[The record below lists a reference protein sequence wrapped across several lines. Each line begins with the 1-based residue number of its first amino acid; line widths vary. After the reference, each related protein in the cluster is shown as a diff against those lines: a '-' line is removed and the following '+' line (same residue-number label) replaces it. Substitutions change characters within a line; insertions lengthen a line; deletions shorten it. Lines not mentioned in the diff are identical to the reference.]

1 MKHGTL
7 SNLFVQSNSFT
18 LNERYTGLLGWTGAS
33 KKNNILLKLFLIL
46 SFIVILAEIGA
57 ILTIS
62 IFKANSS
69 QLIDQTWQ
77 EMNKKSHN
85 LIQEGLL
92 CCGLNGPNDYDNS
105 RDIDQSCFYK
115 EPDLPKNVGE
125 NGLVISEDPPVSSTS
140 SLQTRERKINQVGCR
155 TKISDWFFDN
165 RLILLA
171 VIGSVLIYQIITM
184 LLTSAA
190 ISLGRRRRHDSLEEL
205 DAVSN
210 DHLHHHHGASYM

>member
-1 MKHGTL
+1 M
-7 SNLFVQSNSFT
+7 
-18 LNERYTGLLGWTGAS
+18 
-33 KKNNILLKLFLIL
+33 KLFLIL
-46 SFIVILAEIGA
+46 SFLVILAEIGA

-77 EMNKKSHN
+77 EMNKKTHN
-85 LIQEGLL
+85 LLQESLI
-92 CCGLNGPNDYDNS
+92 CCGLNGPNDYDSS

-115 EPDLPKNVGE
+115 EPDLPKNVGD
-125 NGLVISEDPPVSSTS
+125 NGLIINEDSLSNSVS
-140 SLQTRERKINQVGCR
+140 REKKINPIGCR

-171 VIGSVLIYQIITM
+171 IIGSVLIYQIITM

-190 ISLGRRRRHDSLEEL
+190 ISLSRRRRHDSLEEL

-210 DHLHHHHGASYM
+210 DHLHHHHGATYMW